1 MLEQNINLFLQNT
14 KIYLQKKNYATKTIE
29 IYINYIKEFLKYID
43 KSPSKIDRNDFILFL
58 NNYSNDSSSRKNQ
71 IISSL
76 KIFYNNILN
85 KKFEINLERPRKT
98 KKLPDIIDQDLIKNK
113 LSKVRNLKH
122 KTLLSLAYSIGLR
135 VSEIINLKID
145 DIDSNRMLIKIVN
158 SKGGKDRFVPLS
170 DYILSL
176 LRKYYLKY
184 KPEIYLFNGQT
195 KLQYSS
201 TSCNKL
207 VKKYIEEKYTFH
219 SLRHSCFTHMIE
231 NGIDIK
237 IIQDIAGHENIKTT
251 EKYIKLSKKYIS
263 NVKTVL

>member
-14 KIYLQKKNYATKTIE
+14 KIYLQKKNYAIKTIE

-43 KSPSKIDRNDFILFL
+43 KSPSKIDRNDFVLFL
-58 NNYSNDSSSRKNQ
+58 NKYSNDSPSRKNQ

-76 KIFYNNILN
+76 KIFYNKILN
-85 KKFEINLERPRKT
+85 KKVKINLERPRKT
-98 KKLPDIIDQDLIKNK
+98 KKLPDIIDQKYLINK
-113 LSKVRNLKH
+113 ISKIKNLKH
-122 KTLLSLAYSIGLR
+122 KTIISLAYSVGLR

-145 DIDSNRMLIKIVN
+145 DIDSNRMLIKIIN
-158 SKGGKDRFVPLS
+158 SKGSKDRYVPLS
-170 DYILSL
+170 NYILSL

-201 TSCNKL
+201 TSCNKI
-207 VKKYIEEKYTFH
+207 VKKYIDNKYTFH
-219 SLRHSCFTHMIE
+219 TLRHSCFTHMIE

-237 IIQDIAGHENIKTT
+237 IIKDIAGHENIKTT

-263 NVKTVL
+263 NIETVL